1 MSEFLNGLMGFIEEK
16 KYNVIRVS
24 QVCGD
29 GEIETAER
37 IEASICQNTYSVA
50 KTFTMT
56 AIGLLVDRGL
66 LRVDEKVCDILKD
79 ELPESGMDE
88 RWHISTVETALKHR
102 LGLPDG
108 FLDIDVTRSQEFTRD
123 FLKYMLTYPLQYEP
137 ETEERYSDGA
147 YYLLSRIAE
156 KRAGMPIDDFLW
168 KELLWDMEYR
178 ELAWSRCP
186 MGHPMGATG
195 LYIHSADMVKLGH
208 LYINGGMYKGK
219 RLLSE
224 AWTRLAMEKGY
235 AIDRSRDGKL
245 YHKGGMYGQLLLMVP
260 EQGRAIAVQAFGAD
274 GGAIAKWV
282 GNYKER

>member
-1 MSEFLNGLMGFIEEK
+1 MSRFLDELMQFINEK
-16 KYNVIRVS
+16 QYNVIRVS

-37 IEASICQNTYSVA
+37 REDCICRNTYSVS

-102 LGLPDG
+102 LGLPGG

-123 FLKYMLTYPLQYEP
+123 FLRYMLTYPLQYEP
-137 ETEERYSDGA
+137 ETGERYSDGA

-168 KELLWDMEYR
+168 KELLWDMDYR

-195 LYIHSADMVKLGH
+195 LYINSADMVKLGQ
-208 LYINGGMYKGK
+208 LYLSGGMYHGK

-224 AWTRLAMEKGY
+224 EWTKQAMEKGY
-235 AIDRSRDGKL
+235 AIDCDRQRKVF
-245 YHKGGMYGQLLLMVP
+245 HKGGMYGQLLLMVP
-260 EQGRAIAVQAFGAD
+260 EQNRAIAVQSFGAD
-274 GGAIAKWV
+274 GGEICKWV
-282 GNYKER
+282 GEYC